1 MILRKYRPEDGAET
15 LKLFYDTVHS
25 VCCKDYRKEQLD
37 AWAEK
42 DRDEEKWNRS
52 LLKNNCLIAE
62 EDGKILGFA
71 DMDENGYL
79 DRLYVGKDC
88 QRKGVATALCRALE
102 EMSGKS
108 SFSVHASITA
118 RPFFEKMG
126 YKTVKEQTVER
137 KGVKMTNFIM
147 QK

>member
-79 DRLYVGKDC
+79 DRLYV
-88 QRKGVATALCRALE
+88 R
-102 EMSGKS
+102 
-108 SFSVHASITA
+108 TA
-118 RPFFEKMG
+118 RERVWRRRCAELLKRCQG
-126 YKTVKEQTVER
+126 RTVFPYMR
-137 KGVKMTNFIM
+137 R
-147 QK
+147 

>member
-1 MILRKYRPEDGAET
+1 MILRKYRPED
-15 LKLFYDTVHS
+15 
-25 VCCKDYRKEQLD
+25 R
-37 AWAEK
+37 
-42 DRDEEKWNRS
+42 
-52 LLKNNCLIAE
+52 
-62 EDGKILGFA
+62 KILGFA

-147 QK
+147 KK